1 MRQPLILTALIG
13 AALLSACS
21 PSSSNPTPPI
31 ASASSQTPALSD
43 VDARLA
49 AAGIQP
55 TNVSSLSETQYQAI
69 VQQGHGFQ
77 VGASMARDTGFVF
90 FDPQCPH
97 CGRLWQASQPLQ
109 ASTNVRWMP
118 VAFLNAMSLPQGVA
132 LLRAA
137 DGPAQMAKHEDS
149 MQAHQGGLPV
159 SGAPDPSLAAQVNDN
174 LKLLEASGG
183 HSVPFLVHKSA
194 DGKARAVKGEL
205 TTEQLR
211 TFLNS

>member
-1 MRQPLILTALIG
+1 MRQPLVLATLMG

-21 PSSSNPTPPI
+21 PSTSSNSSTL
-31 ASASSQTPALSD
+31 AASSTNVALSA
-43 VDARLA
+43 VDAHLA
-49 AAGIQP
+49 AAGILP
-55 TNVSSLSETQYQAI
+55 NNVSALSDAQYQAI

-77 VGASMARDTGFVF
+77 VGPSMARDTGFVF

-97 CGRLWQASQPLQ
+97 CGRLWQASKALQ
-109 ASTNVRWMP
+109 TSTNVRWMP

-132 LLRAA
+132 LLGAA
-137 DGPAQMAKHEDS
+137 DGPARMNEHEDS
-149 MQAHQGGLPV
+149 MLAHQGGLSV
-159 SGAPDPSLAAQVNDN
+159 SGAMDPALAAKVNDN

-205 TTEQLR
+205 TTEQMR
-211 TFLNS
+211 AFLNS